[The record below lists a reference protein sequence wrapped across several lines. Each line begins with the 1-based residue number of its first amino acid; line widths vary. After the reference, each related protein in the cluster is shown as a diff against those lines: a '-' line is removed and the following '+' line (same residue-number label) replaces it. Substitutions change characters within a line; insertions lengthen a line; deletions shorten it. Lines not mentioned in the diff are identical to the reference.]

1 MDDLESQMG
10 FFREFID
17 SNPGAGALRKEYVRI
32 ANQVMPCLQTAIVEG
47 TDITLKY
54 RLWLNSMPE
63 VIRIIAGKWNLAPI
77 ATKSLLMQ
85 TSTQIED
92 PAMLPSTGEINL
104 LMDHYHRLRYT
115 RRHYTNFKASYNLVK
130 AAEYGHLDIVQRILE
145 QHPQIDVNVPLMYA
159 AYRGQMA
166 VVEFL
171 LNMGAQ
177 DTRAFTWAARNG
189 HIAIIQLMLTRF
201 PPRNMEYD
209 ILLAAARRGHCEVVQ
224 LMLDRIVQ
232 TILERGR
239 HFVYADGFKR
249 ALKAAAWN
257 GHLTTVQRLFTAAVH
272 LYPRGIP
279 DFLYEMVMSSAAI
292 RGHLTMVEWLLGLDI
307 NHTITDAMIKAASHG
322 HAEIVQL
329 LLDHTDQDPYFAL
342 IGLNGQ
348 HALRFAIRKNHR
360 AVINVIINRY
370 PEAFDTKLHGRY
382 RHLKI

>member
-10 FFREFID
+10 LFREFID

-32 ANQVMPCLQTAIVEG
+32 AEQVMPCLQIAIMEG

-63 VIRIIAGKWNLAPI
+63 VIRIIAGKWNLLPMEN
-77 ATKSLLMQ
+77 TNPGDFNQLLD
-85 TSTQIED
+85 T
-92 PAMLPSTGEINL
+92 
-104 LMDHYHRLRYT
+104 YHRLRYT
-115 RRHYTNFKASYNLVK
+115 RRYYANFKSSYSLVK

-145 QHPQIDVNVPLMYA
+145 QYPQIDVNVPLMYA

-166 VVEFL
+166 VVKFL
-171 LNMGAQ
+171 LDMGAQ

-279 DFLYEMVMSSAAI
+279 GFLYEMVTSTAAI
-292 RGHLTMVEWLLGLDI
+292 RGHLAMMKWLLGLDI

-322 HAEIVQL
+322 HAEMVQL

-360 AVINVIINRY
+360 AVINVIINHH
-370 PEAFDTKLHGRY
+370 PETFDTKLRGRY
-382 RHLKI
+382 RHLNI